1 MKLYAPSY
9 YKRFVCIA
17 DKCDHSCCIGWEID
31 VDTVT
36 YEKYKSYKGGYGKEI
51 LNSISAEDTP
61 HFVLCAH
68 DRCPHLDERGLCR
81 IILNAGGEY
90 LCDICREHPRFY
102 NYTAVA
108 EVGLGISCR
117 EAARI
122 VLSSSGY
129 DRMEQIGDVDAFE
142 DEITFDGRLER
153 EKIYRTLKDEGKS
166 YEERLEAIYRTYG
179 IDAGKDEAWLE
190 IIRNLEYLD
199 DTHRS
204 LFLKYSSAMR
214 PKGKDEYLERALA
227 YFIYRHLTEAYCMED
242 LRERLS
248 FCLLLER
255 LLASL
260 ICAEKAETLE
270 EVAVLASI
278 VSEEIEYSE
287 DNTQALTFL

>member
-129 DRMEQIGDVDAFE
+129 DRMEEIGDVDAFE

-214 PKGKDEYLERALA
+214 LKGKDEYLERALA